1 MFKMIGGDGREYGP
15 VTVDQLREWILDHR
29 ANDQTMVLP
38 EGGRDWQPLGALP
51 EFAAVLAEAARLH
64 AVPPPPPPV
73 VGPAPATPSSLAS
86 EEAAATASTPAAP
99 VEWREAGATL
109 TGWAGGELRVL
120 DCLGR
125 AWHLWQRHLL
135 LITGASA
142 LAWGIQTLPQ
152 LLPQVFGCVGLL
164 ASLAVSGAVYGGLSV
179 LILGLVRGE
188 PARPSELFAC
198 FDGRFPACLLV
209 FVITGILEEIGLA
222 LCILPGVFL
231 STVWAFSLP
240 LAADRRLGFSQAVQA
255 SWRAVM
261 PRFFAVLALL
271 ALAFLPLVIFS
282 AYSSARMV
290 GHTMDLLGP
299 LGSLEFGA
307 LRERLPELTHH
318 AGRLGLQQQW
328 VLLLNLPFA
337 WTALMTAYE
346 DLFSVRPRPPG

>member
-15 VTVDQLREWILDHR
+15 VTADQLREWILDHR
-29 ANDQTMVLP
+29 ANGQTMVLA
-38 EGGRDWQPLGALP
+38 EGGRDWQPLGTLP
-51 EFAAVLAEAARLH
+51 EFAGVLAEAARLH
-64 AVPPPPPPV
+64 AVPPPPAA
-73 VGPAPATPSSLAS
+73 GPARATPAGDLPGETLSTPSTPATP
-86 EEAAATASTPAAP
+86 
-99 VEWREAGATL
+99 VEWPEAGPTEA
-109 TGWAGGELRVL
+109 GWAGGELRVL

-152 LLPQVFGCVGLL
+152 LLPQVFGCLGLL

-179 LILGLVRGE
+179 LILGLIRGE
-188 PARPSELFAC
+188 PARPSDLFAC
-198 FDGRFPACLLV
+198 FDGRFSACLLV
-209 FVITGILEEIGLA
+209 FVVTGILEEIGLA

-240 LAADRRLGFSQAVQA
+240 LAADRRLGFGEAVQG

-261 PRFFAVLALL
+261 PRFFAVLGLL
-271 ALAFLPLVIFS
+271 ALAFLPVVIFS
-282 AYSSARMV
+282 AYSSVRMV

-299 LGSLEFGA
+299 LGSLDFEGV
-307 LRERLPELTHH
+307 RERLPELTRH
-318 AGRLGLQQQW
+318 AGQLGLQQQW

-346 DLFSVRPRPPG
+346 DLFGVRPRSPG

>member
-15 VTVDQLREWILDHR
+15 VTADQLREWILDHR
-29 ANDQTMVLP
+29 ANGQTLVLA
-38 EGGRDWQPLGALP
+38 EGSRDWQSLGTLP
-51 EFAAVLAEAARLH
+51 EFAAVLAEAARMH
-64 AVPPPPPPV
+64 AVPPSPV
-73 VGPAPATPSSLAS
+73 ADLTSTTPASAGPDDPSS
-86 EEAAATASTPAAP
+86 TASTPLPPAG
-99 VEWREAGATL
+99 WLEAGPAVA
-109 TGWAGGELRVL
+109 GWAGGELRVFE
-120 DCLGR
+120 CLGR

-152 LLPQVFGCVGLL
+152 LLPQVFGCLGLL
-164 ASLAVSGAVYGGLSV
+164 VSLAVSGAVYGGLSL

-188 PARPSELFAC
+188 PARPSDLFAC
-198 FDGRFPACLLV
+198 FDGRFTACLLV

-240 LAADRRLGFSQAVQA
+240 LAADRRLGFGEAVA
-255 SWRAVM
+255 GSWRAVM
-261 PRFFAVLALL
+261 PRFFTVLGLL

-282 AYSSARMV
+282 AYSSVRMV

-307 LRERLPELTHH
+307 LRERLPELTRH
-318 AGRLGLQQQW
+318 AGQLGLQQQW

-346 DLFSVRPRPPG
+346 DLFGVRPRPPG